1 LETLSL
7 LLDNGEDF
15 GVEGVEF
22 MEAKSS
28 STLIVFSLP
37 WCDIVF
43 AKKVEV
49 IKTVNF
55 S

>member
-1 LETLSL
+1 
-7 LLDNGEDF
+7 LDDGEDF

-37 WCDIVF
+37 YCDISV
-43 AKKVEV
+43 AKKYCLEKPLISHKYKV
-49 IKTVNF
+49 IG
-55 S
+55 